1 MRSMPSDKK
10 QQSLRK
16 KNNFVIRLVFI
27 SIILSIIN
35 SMNGHWKSSR
45 IMHGLVSKSQET
57 V

>member
-16 KNNFVIRLVFI
+16 KKFVIRLVFI

>member
-1 MRSMPSDKK
+1 MRLMPSD
-10 QQSLRK
+10 RNNGHWE
-16 KNNFVIRLVFI
+16 KNNFVICLVFI

-45 IMHGLVSKSQET
+45 IIHGLVSKSQET